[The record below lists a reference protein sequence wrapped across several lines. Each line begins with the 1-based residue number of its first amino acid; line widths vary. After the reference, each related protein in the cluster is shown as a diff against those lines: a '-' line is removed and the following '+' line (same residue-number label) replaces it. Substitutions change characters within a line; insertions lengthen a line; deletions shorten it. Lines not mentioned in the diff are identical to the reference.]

1 MARFT
6 TVSVARSDGRSE
18 FLQNGVLVPN
28 EPPRKDEAPGPDGSI
43 DFYLKLQE
51 NDPTALDW
59 KRKLGGMLV
68 RDIGGPEQA
77 GMLLILLLQN
87 TLSNDTK
94 EQISSSPSSPKTM
107 FFGSTV
113 E

>member
-18 FLQNGVLVPN
+18 FLQNGILVPN

-77 GMLLILLLQN
+77 GMFLILLLQN

-94 EQISSSPSSPKTM
+94 EQTLSSPSSPKTM
-107 FFGSTV
+107 LFGNTV

>member
-18 FLQNGVLVPN
+18 YLQNGSLVPN
-28 EPPRKDEAPGPDGSI
+28 EPPRKDETPGPDGSI

-77 GMLLILLLQN
+77 GMFLILLLEN
-87 TLSNDTK
+87 TISNDTK
-94 EQISSSPSSPKTM
+94 EQTSSSPSSPKTI
-107 FFGSTV
+107 FFGNTA

>member
-18 FLQNGVLVPN
+18 FLQNGILVPN

-77 GMLLILLLQN
+77 GMFLILLLQN

-94 EQISSSPSSPKTM
+94 EQTSSSPSSPKTM
-107 FFGSTV
+107 LFGSTV